1 MKNSTLRESILEGH
15 PVPENVAEVYT
26 KRLDEFIKDISSEPK
41 KLGMWKLTEF
51 LKSPEKIS

>member
-1 MKNSTLRESILEGH
+1 MEGH

-26 KRLDEFIKDISSEPK
+26 KRSDEFIKDISSEPK